1 MEELFFKSA
10 LDYHRQDTDTTLAL
24 PAEPSAR
31 SSARLPSSDRSLRV
45 QQQVQLTLAR
55 KSKRSVSNGSV
66 HLQRS
71 AAKSSD
77 AADGLRP
84 HTAVNGF
91 GCSLSSTERV
101 RRPSRRVEVSPPG
114 TPDTAQR
121 HFVFNGRHFGT
132 STLLARSVSHRNCSP
147 LGRSLGSQ
155 KHYALSEAP
164 RWVRTNPSMP
174 ANGSVRF
181 WSDASFR
188 QRGHESGWNESGWN
202 ESAFH
207 QSEGMVAA
215 PRLRDVTWMSKSH
228 RLLRLNTY
236 PPSGNSLEVDMG
248 GRAGAELHQIQAN
261 NVSTPRSEKPPEM
274 TLERAV
280 NLLSQ
285 ENEYTLISAA
295 ALIQS
300 QCFKSADAR
309 KTVYFLRGIKKL
321 LQLLHNDEEEVQ
333 RAAAAALRNVV
344 YQSSDN
350 KMEVK
355 DHAGLAT
362 ILGVLKNSH
371 DTETRRQ
378 LAGLLWN
385 LSSHD
390 LLKENLSREALA
402 VLTKSVLVP
411 SSGVSEGENPKDELL
426 ADDEVFYNATGCLR
440 NLTSSGPD
448 GRKAMRECENL
459 IDSLVYYIR
468 RTVSDYKADD
478 KSTENCVC
486 ILHNLSYQIESEL
499 PDKYAANLLQSQEHV
514 TPKPK
519 AVGCFAQRSAKTKEQ
534 EQDHCRLLE
543 EKANPRGIEW
553 LWSSITIRMYLS
565 LIARSLRHH
574 TQEAAIGA
582 LQNITAG
589 NGAVTESIAYT
600 IVHRENGLQHVRKML
615 QEGELDVKRTAVS
628 LIKNLSRFF
637 KLHPDIVRQVLPE
650 VVELLPNNDTGRDL
664 PSDVTAFLCHILF
677 NLSQSDVHNVR
688 ALLSQDA
695 LPKICNI
702 SKKDNGYGPSRAGVA
717 ACLLLHAMWNHSDLH
732 GTYKKCGF
740 RKADFINARTTK
752 AVNSI

>member
-10 LDYHRQDTDTTLAL
+10 LPALAHHRLNTDTTLAL
-24 PAEPSAR
+24 PAEPRAR
-31 SSARLPSSDRSLRV
+31 SSARLPSSDRGLRV

-55 KSKRSVSNGSV
+55 KSRRSVSNGGV

-71 AAKSSD
+71 AAKSYD
-77 AADGLRP
+77 AADGLSP
-84 HTAVNGF
+84 HAAVNGF
-91 GCSLSSTERV
+91 GCTLSNSERV

-114 TPDTAQR
+114 TPDKAQR
-121 HFVFNGRHFGT
+121 HFNFHSRHFGT
-132 STLLARSVSHRNCSP
+132 SSLPVLEPSHRNCSL
-147 LGRSLGSQ
+147 LGRSLGSHQ
-155 KHYALSEAP
+155 RHALSEALHRAP
-164 RWVRTNPSMP
+164 TDASTPVD
-174 ANGSVRF
+174 GSVRF

-188 QRGHESGWNESGWN
+188 QRGFESSFN
-202 ESAFH
+202 ESAFQ
-207 QSEGMVAA
+207 QSEGMLVA
-215 PRLRDVTWMSKSH
+215 PQLRDGLPWMSTSQK
-228 RLLRLNTY
+228 LLRLNTY
-236 PPSGNSLEVDMG
+236 PPSGNIMEMDMA
-248 GRAGAELHQIQAN
+248 GRAGAELQQIQAIN
-261 NVSTPRSEKPPEM
+261 ISTLGFEKPPEM

-285 ENEYTLISAA
+285 ENEDTLISAA
-295 ALIQS
+295 GHIQS

-309 KTVYFLRGIKKL
+309 KMVFFLRGIKKL
-321 LQLLHNDEEEVQ
+321 LQLLQNDEEEVQ

-355 DHAGLAT
+355 DNGGLAT
-362 ILGVLKNSH
+362 ILRVLQNSH

-390 LLKENLSREALA
+390 LLKESLSREALP
-402 VLTKSVLVP
+402 VLTQAVLVP
-411 SSGVSEGENPKDELL
+411 SSGISEGENPKHELL
-426 ADDEVFYNATGCLR
+426 ADDAAFHNATGCLR
-440 NLTSSGPD
+440 NLSSSGPD

-499 PDKYAANLLQSQEHV
+499 PDKYAGNLLQSQEHAA
-514 TPKPK
+514 PKPK
-519 AVGCFAQRSAKTKEQ
+519 VVGCFAQRSAKTREPEQ
-534 EQDHCRLLE
+534 RHRTLLE
-543 EKANPRGIEW
+543 EKANPRGMEW

-565 LIARSLRHH
+565 LIARSVRHH
-574 TQEAAIGA
+574 TQQAAIGA

-589 NGAVTESIAYT
+589 NGVVTETIAYT

-615 QEGELDVKRTAVS
+615 QEGERDVKKTAVS
-628 LIKNLSRFF
+628 LVKNLSRFPE
-637 KLHPDIVRQVLPE
+637 LHPDIVKQVLPE

-664 PSDVTAFLCHILF
+664 PSGVTASLCHILVT
-677 NLSQSDVHNVR
+677 LSQNGVHNVR
-688 ALLSQDA
+688 AMLSQNA

-717 ACLLLHAMWNHSDLH
+717 ACLLLHSMWKHSDLH

-740 RKADFINARTTK
+740 RKSDFINARTTK